1 MTTHMDAYIITM
13 ISTVKT
19 MQTNAQLTAM
29 NHGGGIDKDEQRI
42 LDQLDKACGKF
53 IKELQKIK

>member
-1 MTTHMDAYIITM
+1 MTTHMDAQITAI

-19 MQTNAQLTAM
+19 MQVNAQLTAM
-29 NHGGGIDKDEQRI
+29 NHGGGIDKDEKRI
-42 LDQLDKACGKF
+42 LDQLDKVCAKF